1 MPEDQDGPL
10 TAPSEGGQSRLT
22 ASEPLSPSRR
32 TALVFGVAL
41 VAFVSLGL
49 PDTVLGVAWP
59 SMRRTFGQALDR
71 LGALLFCAA
80 VGYQASSFVSGPLAR
95 RFGIGGVLVGSS
107 ALVALSALGFAVS
120 PAFGPLLAATVVLG
134 LGGGAIDA
142 CVNAFAARHFPPG
155 RVAWL
160 HASYGVGASLGPLLM
175 TGVLALHLS
184 WRIGY
189 VALALV
195 IALLAIGFHLTR
207 DLWQDAAAGSLLAH
221 ARLRHS
227 LRLPVV
233 LGSGLLFLVYTGL
246 EAIPGA
252 WAYSLLTEGR
262 GMPEGLAGTSV
273 ALYWGGLTLGRMA
286 SGALAHRV
294 APLLLLRA
302 SLLIA
307 PVWIA
312 LLWAAK
318 GFTSDLVAIAALGFT
333 FGPVFPLLISATPER
348 VGDAHS
354 ANAVGIQISLA
365 SVGWAGL
372 PAVAGFLARH
382 RGLEVVPPFLL
393 LCALAVVGLHEA
405 LRAFSASA
413 AETGKEAGS

>member
-1 MPEDQDGPL
+1 M
-10 TAPSEGGQSRLT
+10 
-22 ASEPLSPSRR
+22 
-32 TALVFGVAL
+32 
-41 VAFVSLGL
+41 AFVSLGL

-59 SMRRTFGQALDR
+59 SMRRTFDVALDR
-71 LGALLFCAA
+71 LGGVLFGAA
-80 VGYQASSFVSGPLAR
+80 FGYQVSSFVSGPLAR

-107 ALVALSALGFAVS
+107 ALVTLSALGFAAA
-120 PAFGPLLAATVVLG
+120 PAFLPLLVASFVLG
-134 LGGGAIDA
+134 TGGGAIDA

-184 WRIGY
+184 WRMGY

-195 IALLAIGFHLTR
+195 IALLGIGFQKTR
-207 DLWQDAAAGSLLAH
+207 DLWEDASAGSLLVH
-221 ARLRHS
+221 ARLGHS
-227 LRLPVV
+227 IRLPVV
-233 LGSGLLFLVYTGL
+233 LGSALLFLVYTGV

-262 GMPEGLAGTSV
+262 GMPESLAGTSV

-286 SGALAHRV
+286 QGALAHRA

-302 SLLIA
+302 CLLLA

-312 LLWAAK
+312 LLWAGL
-318 GFTSDLVAIAALGFT
+318 GFTLDLLAIAALGFT

-348 VGDAHS
+348 VGEAHS

-365 SVGWAGL
+365 SVGWAVL
-372 PAVAGFLARH
+372 PAVAGFLARR

-393 LCALAVVGLHEA
+393 LCALTVVGLHEA
-405 LRAFSASA
+405 LRALA
-413 AETGKEAGS
+413 AYAARTGKEPGS